1 MRSTGTWIT
10 SCTSPLTRIGISG
23 SEVVATIGCT
33 DENAEE
39 IVASLERVVS
49 EAVHGS
55 AGDENVARVPIGVF
69 QGDAPSNGQCA
80 GSRVLTAA
88 GGVAAVVL
96 TLEVALERGVA
107 CSDPL
112 PFPLQA
118 TKSESAVTPKRES
131 WKASRARRSATDFCA
146 YRMFGIIGS

>member
-1 MRSTGTWIT
+1 M
-10 SCTSPLTRIGISG
+10 L
-23 SEVVATIGCT
+23 ATIGCT

-55 AGDENVARVPIGVF
+55 AGDERVACVPIGVF

-80 GSRVLTAA
+80 GSRVLTTA
-88 GGVAAVVL
+88 GRITAVVVL
-96 TLEVALERGVA
+96 LELARERGVA
-107 CSDPL
+107 CFGPL

-118 TKSESAVTPKRES
+118 TQSESTVTPRES
-131 WKASRARRSATDFCA
+131 WKASRARRSATDF
-146 YRMFGIIGS
+146 